1 MVQTDGFI
9 NITTTGGTQVYTY
22 DWTDQDGNTV
32 TANDQGNLENIGA
45 GTYTAV
51 VTDENGC
58 SDTVTVEIT
67 ENEPVLSLNHYT
79 LIMLDMVSVVKMKL
93 MGLLI
98 LLLPVVQ
105 KHIHMTGQPR
115 WTVTANDQGNLE
127 NIGAGT
133 YTAVVTDENGC

>member
-1 MVQTDGFI
+1 MKITFTIYWYGVSCNGETDGFI
-9 NITTTGGTQVYTY
+9 SLTTTGGTGVYTY

-67 ENEPVLSLNHYT
+67 ENEPVLSLKT
-79 LIMLDMVSVVKMKL
+79 LFMLDMVSVVKMKL
-93 MGLLI
+93 MDLSTHNYLEELKYILI
-98 LLLPVVQ
+98 
-105 KHIHMTGQPR
+105 TGQ
-115 WTVTANDQGNLE
+115 TKMVML
-127 NIGAGT
+127 
-133 YTAVVTDENGC
+133 

>member
-1 MVQTDGFI
+1 MTGQTKMVT
-9 NITTTGGTQVYTY
+9 
-22 DWTDQDGNTV
+22 NTV

-67 ENEPVLSLNHYT
+67 ENEPVAVSEDT
-79 LIMLDMVSVVKMKL
+79 LIMLDMVSVVKMKP

-98 LLLPVVQ
+98 LLLPAEL
-105 KHIHMTGQPR
+105 KYIHMTGQ
-115 WTVTANDQGNLE
+115 TQDGNAVTANDQDLE

-133 YTAVVTDENGC
+133 YTAVVTDENGCS